1 MKNWHKDN
9 LKESGSLER
18 QAFLNT
24 NTNQQNKIT
33 MKHYDEPLF
42 DYIIIRETGEFSEE
56 GYKTARLFGVNYE
69 DESKEIPC
77 GYIDCFTVSPSCQF
91 DFHKNGGITVF
102 CKGYYGIGR
111 KVFARNSFTGSIIAM
126 GDCEEN

>member
-1 MKNWHKDN
+1 MY
-9 LKESGSLER
+9 
-18 QAFLNT
+18 
-24 NTNQQNKIT
+24 
-33 MKHYDEPLF
+33 KHYDEPLF

-77 GYIDCFTVSPSCQF
+77 GYIDCFIVSPSCQF
-91 DFHKNGGITVF
+91 DFHRNGGICVF
-102 CKGYYGIGR
+102 CKGHYGIGR
-111 KVFARNSFTGSIIAM
+111 KVFARNSFAGSIIAM